1 MGSIGEDQ
9 TNCNGHAEDHDGLN
23 VAEKVLRV
31 VSDARMHT
39 KDLFSTTDS
48 DAASTTADP
57 RALHAGILG
66 DLASQSD
73 RIPEDISMLLEG
85 ADAARNGGLLDDK
98 KLLMEK
104 IIQLAA
110 SLPSD
115 SPLLQTLN
123 GKLIGNLWE
132 SIPHPPTSYVGDERK
147 YRTADGSNNSKAMPW
162 LGKAGSTYARSVE
175 PKTSQSPTPPDAG
188 LIFDELLARGPEAR
202 EHPNQFSSLLFYLAT
217 IIVHDIFRTSDVD
230 WTKADNSS
238 YLDLSPLY
246 GNSDTSQRLIRTL
259 QDGKLKPDTFAEA
272 RLLAF
277 PPGVAALLCA
287 FNRFH
292 NYVAEQLAEINERQ
306 RFSAIPP
313 ERWTAALQKKY
324 GTPEAKR
331 DHDLFNTARLVTCG
345 LYVNIILHDYVR
357 TILNLNSTNSSWTLD
372 PRQQSTQTAEA
383 GGNQVSVEFNLVYR
397 WHSAIS
403 VKDEKWTEAFLKQQ
417 LGDDKDVRSLGV
429 DDFLQA
435 SRKFGHQFRDR
446 DPGTWPLENL
456 ERGKD
461 GAFKPEELV
470 ELLTQATEDCAGRSS
485 LHENIICFNSADGI
499 HSFLRR
505 PQRPRRPTRH

>member
-1 MGSIGEDQ
+1 MGGIEEDQ
-9 TNCNGHAEDHDGLN
+9 TTCNGHAKDHDGLN
-23 VAEKVLRV
+23 VAENVLKA
-31 VSDARMHT
+31 VSNARMHT
-39 KDLFSTTDS
+39 EDLFSTTDS
-48 DAASTTADP
+48 DITPTNDDP
-57 RALHAGILG
+57 HALHAGMLG
-66 DLASQSD
+66 DLASQAD
-73 RIPEDISMLLEG
+73 RIPENISMLLEG
-85 ADAARNGGLLDDK
+85 ADAARNGGLVDDK
-98 KLLMEK
+98 KMLMEK

-123 GKLIGNLWE
+123 GKVIENLWE
-132 SIPHPPTSYVGDERK
+132 GIPHPPISYVGDAWQ

-202 EHPNQFSSLLFYLAT
+202 EHPNHVSSLLFYLAT
-217 IIVHDIFRTSDVD
+217 VIVHDIFRTSDVD

-246 GNSDTSQRLIRTL
+246 GNSDTSQRQVRTL

-277 PPGVAALLCA
+277 PPGVAALLCS

-306 RFSAIPP
+306 RFSLIPA
-313 ERWTAALQKKY
+313 ERWNATLKKRY

-345 LYVNIILHDYVR
+345 LYLNIILHDYVR

-372 PRQQSTQTAEA
+372 PREQDDQTPEV

-403 VKDEKWTEAFLKQQ
+403 VKDEKWTELFLKNQ

-435 SRKFGHQFRDR
+435 SRKFGHQFRDQ
-446 DPGTWPLENL
+446 DPGTWPLGNL
-456 ERGKD
+456 KREKD
-461 GAFKPEELV
+461 GAFKTEELV
-470 ELLTQATEDCAGRSS
+470 ELLTQATEDCAGRSFFHRS
-485 LHENIICFNSADGI
+485 IRFFHLADNIY
-499 HSFLRR
+499 SFLWR
-505 PQRPRRPTRH
+505 PQCPCRPASH